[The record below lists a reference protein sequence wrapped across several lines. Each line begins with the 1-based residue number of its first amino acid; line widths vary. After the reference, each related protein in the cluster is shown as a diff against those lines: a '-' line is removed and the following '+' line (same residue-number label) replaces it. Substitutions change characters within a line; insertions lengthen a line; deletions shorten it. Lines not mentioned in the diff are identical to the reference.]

1 MIYRLDF
8 RLLHEYNNCNSS
20 NTKILESIHNLLPDS
35 LLLYRY
41 RINKSIVNKFGVNDP
56 EKINFDLIKQKSIIV
71 YHLDIFKEKT
81 TSINDLINF
90 CLETNKDLFI
100 PTEKDRYYGSVHGN
114 YRKKYEY
121 KFDIA
126 LELDNYDYQYYDMSE
141 DSSLVQLK
149 RELVISSL

>member
-8 RLLHEYNNCNSS
+8 PILHEWNNCNSS
-20 NTKILESIHNLLPDS
+20 NTKILESIHRLISDS

-41 RINKSIVNKFGVNDP
+41 RVKKSIDNKFGVNDP

-71 YHLDIFKEKT
+71 YHLDIFKEKPT
-81 TSINDLINF
+81 LINDLIKF
-90 CLETNKDLFI
+90 CLETNRDLFI
-100 PTEKDRYYGSVHGN
+100 PTQQDRYYGTDGN
-114 YRKKYEY
+114 YRKKHEY

-126 LELDNYDYQYYDMSE
+126 LELDAYDYQYYDMSN
-141 DSSLVQLK
+141 DNTLVQLK

>member
-8 RLLHEYNNCNSS
+8 PILHEWNKCNSS

-41 RINKSIVNKFGVNDP
+41 KVRKSIDNKFGINDP

-81 TSINDLINF
+81 TLINDLIKF
-90 CLETNKDLFI
+90 CLETNKDLLI
-100 PTEKDRYYGSVHGN
+100 PTQQDRYYGTDGN
-114 YRKKYEY
+114 YRKKHEY

-126 LELDNYDYQYYDMSE
+126 LELDAYDYQYYDMSN
-141 DSSLVQLK
+141 DNTLVQLK
-149 RELVISSL
+149 RELIISSL

>member
-1 MIYRLDF
+1 VIYRLDF
-8 RLLHEYNNCNSS
+8 PILHEWNNCNSS
-20 NTKILESIHNLLPDS
+20 NTKILESIHNLLPES

-41 RINKSIVNKFGVNDP
+41 KVRKSIVNRFGVNDP
-56 EKINFDLIKQKSIIV
+56 EKISFGLIKQNSIIV

-90 CLETNKDLFI
+90 CLETNRDLFI
-100 PTEKDRYYGSVHGN
+100 PTQQDRYYGSDGN
-114 YRKKYEY
+114 YRKKHEY

-126 LELDNYDYQYYDMSE
+126 LELDAYDYQYYDMSN

-149 RELVISSL
+149 RELVLSSL

>member
-8 RLLHEYNNCNSS
+8 PILHEWNNCNSA
-20 NTKILESIHNLLPDS
+20 NTKILESIHKLLPES

-41 RINKSIVNKFGVNDP
+41 KVRKSIINKFGVNDP
-56 EKINFDLIKQKSIIV
+56 EKINFDLIKQNSIIV

-90 CLETNKDLFI
+90 CLETNRDLFI
-100 PTEKDRYYGSVHGN
+100 PTQQDRYYGSDGN
-114 YRKKYEY
+114 YRKKHEY

-126 LELDNYDYQYYDMSE
+126 LELDAYDYQYYDMSS

-149 RELVISSL
+149 RELVLSSL

>member
-8 RLLHEYNNCNSS
+8 NHLYEWNNCNSVNS
-20 NTKILESIHNLLPDS
+20 KLLEMVHNLVPDS

-41 RINKSIVNKFGVNDP
+41 KVKKSIVNRYGVSDP
-56 EKINFDLIKQKSIIV
+56 EKINFDLIKHKSIIV
-71 YHLDIFKEKT
+71 YHLDIYKEKPT
-81 TSINDLINF
+81 LINDLIKF
-90 CLETNKDLFI
+90 CLETDRDLFI
-100 PTEKDRYYGSVHGN
+100 PTQRERYWGKDDF
-114 YRKKYEY
+114 YRKKHEY

-126 LELDNYDYQYYDMSE
+126 LELDTYDYQYYDMNK

>member
-8 RLLHEYNNCNSS
+8 NILHEYNNCKSS
-20 NTKILESIHNLLPDS
+20 NTKILESIHSILSDS

-41 RINKSIVNKFGVNDP
+41 KISKSIDKRFGVNDP
-56 EKINFDLIKQKSIIV
+56 EKIDFSLIKEKSIVVCHLDIYKEKPELIKDLIK
-71 YHLDIFKEKT
+71 
-81 TSINDLINF
+81 F
-90 CLETNKDLFI
+90 CLETDKDLFI
-100 PTEKDRYYGSVHGN
+100 PTQQDRYYGKDGN
-114 YRKKYEY
+114 YRKKHEY

-126 LELDNYDYQYYDMSE
+126 LELDAYDYQYYDMSS

>member
-8 RLLHEYNNCNSS
+8 PTLYEWSNNNSVNS
-20 NTKILESIHNLLPDS
+20 KILESVHKLLSDS

-41 RINKSIVNKFGVNDP
+41 KVKKSINNKFGVNDP
-56 EKINFDLIKQKSIIV
+56 EKINFDLI
-71 YHLDIFKEKT
+71 
-81 TSINDLINF
+81 NF
-90 CLETNKDLFI
+90 CLETDKDLFI
-100 PTEKDRYYGSVHGN
+100 PTQQDRYYGKDDA
-114 YRKKYEY
+114 YRKKHEY

-126 LELDNYDYQYYDMSE
+126 LELDAYDYQYYDMSK

>member
-8 RLLHEYNNCNSS
+8 PILHEWNNCNSS
-20 NTKILESIHNLLPDS
+20 NTKILESIHRLISDS

-41 RINKSIVNKFGVNDP
+41 RVRKSIDNKFGVNDP

-71 YHLDIFKEKT
+71 YHLDIFKEKPT
-81 TSINDLINF
+81 LINDLIKF
-90 CLETNKDLFI
+90 CLETNRDLFI
-100 PTEKDRYYGSVHGN
+100 PTQQDRYYGTDGN
-114 YRKKYEY
+114 YRKKHEY

-126 LELDNYDYQYYDMSE
+126 LELDAYDYQYYDMSN
-141 DSSLVQLK
+141 DNTLVQLK

>member
-8 RLLHEYNNCNSS
+8 PILHEWNNCNSS
-20 NTKILESIHNLLPDS
+20 NTKILESIHKLLPES

-41 RINKSIVNKFGVNDP
+41 KVRKSIVNKFGVNDP
-56 EKINFDLIKQKSIIV
+56 EKINFDLIKQSSIIV

-90 CLETNKDLFI
+90 CLETNRDLFI
-100 PTEKDRYYGSVHGN
+100 PTQQDRYYGSDGN
-114 YRKKYEY
+114 YRKKHEY

-126 LELDNYDYQYYDMSE
+126 LELDTYDYQYYDMSS

>member
-8 RLLHEYNNCNSS
+8 PILHEWNNCNSS
-20 NTKILESIHNLLPDS
+20 NTKILESIHNLLPES

-41 RINKSIVNKFGVNDP
+41 KVRKSIVNRFGVNDP
-56 EKINFDLIKQKSIIV
+56 EKISFGLIKQNSIIV

-90 CLETNKDLFI
+90 CLETNRDLFI
-100 PTEKDRYYGSVHGN
+100 PTQQDRYYGSDGN
-114 YRKKYEY
+114 YRKKHEY

-126 LELDNYDYQYYDMSE
+126 LELDAYDYQYYDMSN

-149 RELVISSL
+149 RELVLSSL

>member
-8 RLLHEYNNCNSS
+8 PTLYEWRFCNSANS
-20 NTKILESIHNLLPDS
+20 KILETIHNLLPDS

-41 RINKSIVNKFGVNDP
+41 KIKKSIPNKYGVNDP
-56 EKINFDLIKQKSIIV
+56 EKINFDLIKEKSIVI
-71 YHLDIFKEKT
+71 YHLDIYMEKPNL
-81 TSINDLINF
+81 INDLIEF
-90 CLETNKDLFI
+90 CIENNKDLII
-100 PTEKDRYYGSVHGN
+100 PTEQARYYGSGDN
-114 YRKKYEY
+114 RKKHEY

-126 LELDNYDYQYYDMSE
+126 LELDAYDYQYYDMNK

>member
-8 RLLHEYNNCNSS
+8 NILHEWNGCNSS
-20 NTKILESIHNLLPDS
+20 NSKILESIHNLIPDS

-41 RINKSIVNKFGVNDP
+41 RVKKSIANKFGVNDP
-56 EKINFDLIKQKSIIV
+56 EKINFDLIKQNSIIV

-81 TSINDLINF
+81 SSINDLIKF
-90 CLETNKDLFI
+90 CLETNRDLFI
-100 PTEKDRYYGSVHGN
+100 PTQQDRYYGTNGN
-114 YRKKYEY
+114 YRKRHEY

-126 LELDNYDYQYYDMSE
+126 LELDAYDYQYYDMNR

-149 RELVISSL
+149 RELVLNSL

>member
-8 RLLHEYNNCNSS
+8 PILHEWNNCNSS

-41 RINKSIVNKFGVNDP
+41 KVRKSIDNKFGVNDP

-81 TSINDLINF
+81 TLINDLINA
-90 CLETNKDLFI
+90 L
-100 PTEKDRYYGSVHGN
+100 
-114 YRKKYEY
+114 KYV
-121 KFDIA
+121 
-126 LELDNYDYQYYDMSE
+126 L
-141 DSSLVQLK
+141 
-149 RELVISSL
+149 

>member
-8 RLLHEYNNCNSS
+8 PILHEWNNCNSS

-41 RINKSIVNKFGVNDP
+41 KVRKSIDNKFGINDP

-71 YHLDIFKEKT
+71 YHLDIFKEKPQL
-81 TSINDLINF
+81 INDLINF
-90 CLETNKDLFI
+90 CLETNRDLFI
-100 PTEKDRYYGSVHGN
+100 PTQQDRYYGTDGN
-114 YRKKYEY
+114 YRKKHEY

-126 LELDNYDYQYYDMSE
+126 LELDAYDYEYFDMSK

-149 RELVISSL
+149 RELVLSSL

>member
-8 RLLHEYNNCNSS
+8 PILHEWNNCNSS
-20 NTKILESIHNLLPDS
+20 NTKILESIHNLLPES

-41 RINKSIVNKFGVNDP
+41 KVRKSIVNKFGVNDP
-56 EKINFDLIKQKSIIV
+56 EKINFDLIKQNSIIV

-90 CLETNKDLFI
+90 CLVTNRDLFI
-100 PTEKDRYYGSVHGN
+100 PTQQDKYYGSDGN
-114 YRKKYEY
+114 YRKKQEY

-126 LELDNYDYQYYDMSE
+126 LELDAYDYQYYDMSN
-141 DSSLVQLK
+141 DISLVQLK
-149 RELVISSL
+149 RELVLSSL

>member
-1 MIYRLDF
+1 VIYRLDF
-8 RLLHEYNNCNSS
+8 PILHEWNNCNSS
-20 NTKILESIHNLLPDS
+20 NTKILESIHKLLPES

-41 RINKSIVNKFGVNDP
+41 KVRKSIVNKFGVNDP
-56 EKINFDLIKQKSIIV
+56 EKINFDLIKQSSIIV

-90 CLETNKDLFI
+90 CLETNRDLFI
-100 PTEKDRYYGSVHGN
+100 PTQQDRYYGSDGN
-114 YRKKYEY
+114 YRKKHEY

-126 LELDNYDYQYYDMSE
+126 LELDAYDYQYYDMSN
-141 DSSLVQLK
+141 DISLVQLK